1 MNTREIEE
9 IVKNRGFERGMV
21 YIAQALNEQV
31 NQMAKA
37 ISELEKACHLLAD
50 TQLNLTQGVGGVQ
63 AQLVET
69 LRKAGISVEGQSED
83 DLGPSTQGI
92 Q

>member
-1 MNTREIEE
+1 MRTREIEE
-9 IVKNRGFERGMV
+9 ILRNRGSERGTLYV
-21 YIAQALNEQV
+21 LQALNEQV

>member
-1 MNTREIEE
+1 MKTREIEE

-37 ISELEKACHLLAD
+37 ISELEKAMHLLAD
-50 TQLNLTQGVGGVQ
+50 TQMNVVKGVGGVRSE
-63 AQLVET
+63 LVGT
-69 LRKAGISVEGQSED
+69 LRKAGLSVEEPKD

-92 Q
+92 N